1 MANSHENT
9 KHTRLPIRTA
19 TRAELLAKKLGVTKA
34 TAHDMVIED
43 FLLRHGHDDIIAET
57 ADLPEPRRAL
67 PPAAALA
74 GT

>member
-19 TRAELLAKKLGVTKA
+19 TRAEKLAKKLGVTKA
-34 TAHDMVIED
+34 TAHDIMVED
-43 FLLRHGHDDIIAET
+43 YLVRHGHQDIIDDT

-67 PPAAALA
+67 PPA
-74 GT
+74 